1 MTDKN
6 NIVNLKYYAN
16 FTQEY
21 NWIGLA
27 IIPSLNMIL
36 STFNFSLI

>member
-16 FTQEY
+16 LTQEY
-21 NWIGLA
+21 TGLT
-27 IIPSLNMIL
+27 IIPSLNVIL

>member
-6 NIVNLKYYAN
+6 NKADLKYKAN

-21 NWIGLA
+21 IGLA
-27 IIPSLNMIL
+27 IIPSLNVIL